1 MALLSEAGKA
11 SRRPLDVT
19 SRVKERGPSLLLV
32 RAKKGDEM
40 TKREGEIDGSG
51 GVSLPEANAL
61 KRQLKR
67 RAGDWRVETADGR
80 QKQGTRAGAGGWAR
94 NRVGK
99 DGCGW
104 C

>member
-1 MALLSEAGKA
+1 MEVVECLCL
-11 SRRPLDVT
+11 RRM
-19 SRVKERGPSLLLV
+19 PS
-32 RAKKGDEM
+32 KD
-40 TKREGEIDGSG
+40 
-51 GVSLPEANAL
+51 
-61 KRQLKR
+61 KR

-94 NRVGK
+94 NRVVK